1 VALTLVQIPAGTF
14 LMGSPKDEP
23 ERSDAE
29 GPQHQ
34 VTLDS
39 LLMAQM
45 PITQAQWRA
54 VAALQP
60 QESERWGRQ
69 LQPAPSRFQG
79 EQARLLEGEI
89 NTDQRPV
96 ERVSWFDAIEFCSR
110 LSQRTGRNYRLPSE
124 VVRRPLAWQLQGGPN

>member
-1 VALTLVQIPAGTF
+1 
-14 LMGSPKDEP
+14 
-23 ERSDAE
+23 
-29 GPQHQ
+29 
-34 VTLDS
+34 
-39 LLMAQM
+39 MAQM